1 MYTPQ
6 QIITEIELLKNQ
18 FKTIDR
24 ELAETQAEVAILS
37 ETFEASLK
45 PQEAKPL

>member
-6 QIITEIELLKNQ
+6 QIFTEIELLKSQ
-18 FKTIDR
+18 FKTVDR

-37 ETFEASLK
+37 EAFEASLK
-45 PQEAKPL
+45 SQEIKPL